1 MNMTQM
7 CSKCGLV
14 KFYVMKLHIVLQAL
28 SSLQA
33 HTNDLRILYID
44 SNIGT
49 RKAWNEE
56 ALPPMKH

>member
-1 MNMTQM
+1 MNMAPK

-14 KFYVMKLHIVLQAL
+14 KLYYMKLHIVLQAL

-33 HTNDLRILYID
+33 HTNDLRVHVID

-49 RKAWNEE
+49 RKAWNIE
-56 ALPPMKH
+56 ALPPMKY